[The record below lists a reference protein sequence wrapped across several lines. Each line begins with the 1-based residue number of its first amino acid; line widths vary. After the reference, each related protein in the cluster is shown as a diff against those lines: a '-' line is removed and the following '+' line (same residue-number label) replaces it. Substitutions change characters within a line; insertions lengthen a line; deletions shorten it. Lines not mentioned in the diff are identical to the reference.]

1 MAMIEKQGFNAS
13 FLQIR
18 IAYLHLTGER
28 LTGHYGEAANRLIDA
43 YGRQRVER
51 VILAV
56 PNDPSLT
63 DEQLLSTITDY

>member
-1 MAMIEKQGFNAS
+1 MKSTGFNAT

-18 IAYLHLTGER
+18 IAHQHLTGER
-28 LTGHYGEAANRLIDA
+28 LTGHYGEAANRLIDV
-43 YGRQRVER
+43 YGRQRVMAT
-51 VILAV
+51 ILAV